1 MEIDVVEARTT
12 AKPKGG
18 IFRQVLSRL
27 DLMLFSVCAILI
39 LDGLGASAAI
49 GVASLTWYIII
60 LVLFF
65 IPYGLIIAE
74 LGTTYPDQG
83 GIFIWIG
90 RAFGTRWAARAT
102 WCYWVCVPLGIPSVY
117 ILFAGI
123 LSQLFF
129 QQMGRVTSM
138 MIAILLTWIT
148 VGVGLVR
155 LEVGRWI
162 PNLGA
167 VVKAIV
173 LLALGMGGILFSHSH
188 GSANNFSLSSLAP
201 HWNSGLAFLPVV
213 IFNFLGF
220 ELVSGAG
227 DEIRHPD
234 QNVST
239 AIIIS
244 GGIIAFFYLFATLGI
259 LLAVPLKKLSLMNGI
274 IQTLQIVLGSSAMG
288 GVLVDILGV
297 GVLATL
303 FGTMVTWTLGTNR
316 SIAQAASEGSMPG
329 ILGRLDRKRKTPIG
343 AALIGGCLST
353 VVLVA
358 YGMLS
363 GSIDQYFWKLFAF
376 ASIVFL
382 LPYLLLFPAFLK
394 LRHSDPTT
402 RRPYR
407 FPGGKVLAWCAAT
420 ICMLFIIQAVVFFI
434 WVPGLPVDWSFALPV
449 LAGIVVTLIGG
460 EILILIQT

>member
-12 AKPKGG
+12 AKPEGG
-18 IFRQVLSRL
+18 VFRQVLSRM

-49 GVASLTWYIII
+49 GVASITWYLII

-65 IPYGLIIAE
+65 IPYGLIISE
-74 LGTTYPDQG
+74 LGTAYPDQG

-90 RAFGTRWAARAT
+90 RAFGPRWAARAT

-129 QQMGRVTSM
+129 TQMGRVTSI

-148 VGVGLVR
+148 VGIGLVR
-155 LEVGRWI
+155 LEVGRWV

-167 VVKAIV
+167 VIKAIV
-173 LLALGMGGILFSHSH
+173 LLALGMGGILFAHLY

-201 HWNSGLAFLPVV
+201 RWNSGLAFLPVV

-227 DEIRHPD
+227 DEIHHPD
-234 QNVST
+234 RNVST
-239 AIIIS
+239 AIIVS

-259 LLAVPLKKLSLMNGI
+259 LLVVPLEKLSLMNGI
-274 IQTLQIVLGSSAMG
+274 IQTLHAILGSSGMG
-288 GVLVDILGV
+288 GVLVNILGV

-316 SIAQAASEGSMPG
+316 SIAQAAGDGCMPG
-329 ILGRLDRKRKTPIG
+329 IFGWLDWKRKTPVG
-343 AALIGGCLST
+343 AALIGGCIST

-394 LRHSDPTT
+394 LRHSDTTT

-407 FPGGKVLAWCAAT
+407 FPGGKVLAWSAA
-420 ICMLFIIQAVVFFI
+420 ILCMLFIIQAIVFFV

-460 EILILIQT
+460 EILIRMKA